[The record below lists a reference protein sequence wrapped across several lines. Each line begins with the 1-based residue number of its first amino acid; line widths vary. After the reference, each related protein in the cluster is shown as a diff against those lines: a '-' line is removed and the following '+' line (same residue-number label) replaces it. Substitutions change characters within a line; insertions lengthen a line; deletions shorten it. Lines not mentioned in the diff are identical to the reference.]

1 MYKKSR
7 LHQKISIQATV
18 MGCIL
23 WLWRHIS
30 ATRSMNIHMYM
41 YPVST
46 RSTSQHP
53 AVGFENRPVRWHTH
67 KLDLTYSCSSWFSVG
82 IDGFQLVITHTSLTS
97 SSYTY
102 APSIL
107 HTDAWIINRRAIA
120 CSSKHPYISTRE
132 DRAWKIDNDNQ
143 QWYIAI

>member
-7 LHQKISIQATV
+7 LHQKINIQATV
-18 MGCIL
+18 MGCIVTVTAHL
-23 WLWRHIS
+23 SNPIDEYS
-30 ATRSMNIHMYM
+30 YV

-107 HTDAWIINRRAIA
+107 HIDAWIINRRAIA

-143 QWYIAI
+143 QSYIAI